1 MYSWKKESREMS
13 ERREK
18 EIDEAVNAANEALY
32 YLGIAEEKLDAARGW
47 GIADIIGGRMFTT
60 MMKRSKMTE
69 ATNAM
74 RAAKD
79 ALDRL
84 DRELKDVGGYQDLD
98 TDLDSYLGISD
109 YLFDNVLIDMMT
121 QSRISSAYNSVKNA
135 ISEVEGILDALS
147 DISYEEER
155 NG

>member
-1 MYSWKKESREMS
+1 MS
-13 ERREK
+13 ERQEK

-32 YLGIAEEKLDAARGW
+32 YLGIAEEKLDNARGW

-109 YLFDNVLIDMMT
+109 YLFDNVFIDMMT